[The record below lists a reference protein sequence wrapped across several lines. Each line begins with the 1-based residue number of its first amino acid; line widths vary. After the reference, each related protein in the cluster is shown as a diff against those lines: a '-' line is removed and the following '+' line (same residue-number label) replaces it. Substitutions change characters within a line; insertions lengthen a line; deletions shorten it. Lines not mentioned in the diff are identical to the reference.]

1 MGRLAAILFFVI
13 GTSLAGTFIIAGLVM
28 GLDTARPI
36 IIAAALGFAVAVPVS
51 IMVARAILN
60 RG

>member
-13 GTSLAGTFIIAGLVM
+13 GTSLAGTFTIAGLVM

-36 IIAAALGFAVAVPVS
+36 IIAAALGFTVAVPVS
-51 IMVARAILN
+51 IMVAKAILN